1 MDCGVYAELKV
12 TGDSICHVAD
22 ASTTTKIRTV
32 SRSAAPRGDTATV
45 DFTADTA
52 ADLGEVRE
60 VFEYDDQTI
69 YRFEREEG
77 LPPRCA
83 CEVVESHGCPVR
95 HLHADEGSVTF
106 TFVATDLASL
116 REVVLDLREQFGGV
130 SLRRLTRS
138 EQPDGSGDLVFVD
151 RTVLT
156 DRQRE
161 VLETAHEMGY
171 FDHPKRANAT
181 DVAEALDVNRSTFAE
196 HLSAAQS
203 KLLDAILE
211 Q

>member
-1 MDCGVYAELKV
+1 MDRGVYAELEV

-22 ASTTTKIRTV
+22 ASRLTTVRSV
-32 SRSAAPRGDTATV
+32 SRSAASGEDVATV

-60 VFEYDDQTI
+60 VFEYDDKTV
-69 YRFEREEG
+69 YRVARGEG
-77 LPPRCA
+77 EPPQCA
-83 CEVVESHGCPVR
+83 CEVVECHGCPVR
-95 HLHADEGSVTF
+95 HLQADDGGITF
-106 TFVATDLASL
+106 TFVASDLASL
-116 REVVLDLREQFGGV
+116 REIVVDLREHYAGV

-138 EQPDGSGDLVFVD
+138 EQPDGTGDLVFVD

-156 DRQRE
+156 DRQCE

-181 DVAEALDVNRSTFAE
+181 EVAERLDINRSTFAE

-203 KLLDAILE
+203 KLLDVILDE
-211 Q
+211 

>member
-1 MDCGVYAELKV
+1 MESGVYAELEV
-12 TGDSICHVAD
+12 TGDSICHVAN
-22 ASTTTKIRTV
+22 ASTTTKIQTV
-32 SRSAAPRGDTATV
+32 SRSAAPDGGTATV
-45 DFTADTA
+45 DFTADTN

-60 VFEYDDQTI
+60 VFEYDDKTI
-69 YRFEREEG
+69 YRLEREEASAQ
-77 LPPRCA
+77 PCA
-83 CEVVESHGCPVR
+83 CEAVECHGCPVR
-95 HLHADEGSVTF
+95 HLQADGGSVTF
-106 TFVATDLASL
+106 TFVAPDLPSL
-116 REVVLDLREQFGGV
+116 REVVLDLREQFDGV

-138 EQPDGSGDLVFVD
+138 EHPDGSGDLVFLD

-181 DVAEALDVNRSTFAE
+181 EVSEALDVNRSTFAE

-203 KLLDAILE
+203 KLLDVVID